1 MATRPAS
8 PTVSSERTAS
18 SERAAPLV
26 ESPGV
31 GWILLTLFGLGGGLV
46 AASIA
51 GSFLIGISVVLLVG
65 GLAAVLVAVV

>member
-1 MATRPAS
+1 MASTPAS
-8 PTVSSERTAS
+8 PEISG
-18 SERAAPLV
+18 ERAASLV
-26 ESPGV
+26 ESPRV
-31 GWILLTLFGLGGGLV
+31 GWILLTLFGVGGGLV